1 MKVLCFDI
9 GGTDIK
15 YGVIENE
22 VFLLKGSIPTNYA
35 LGQESISNRIID
47 LTREL
52 MKKHTFDGV
61 GISCA
66 GCVDFDYGKIIVGP
80 ENIKEFDG
88 WDFEQLFMENFGLKV
103 VADNDVNCFGV
114 AEGTSG
120 AAKKFSNYLT
130 MTVGTG
136 IGGAIVIHGEMWR
149 GLNFKASEFGRM
161 LLEGGRYENLASVT
175 ALIRMAR
182 LKGLKVGSGLD
193 VFNLYDQKDPT
204 AIEVVTTFYHNLAL
218 GIANLTYIFNPE
230 AIVIGGGISNRKS
243 FSTELKR
250 ELKKIMVPSFYETV
264 KIFNAQYQNDGGMMG
279 AYYNFVSVYR

>member
-15 YGVIENE
+15 YGVIEDE
-22 VFLLKGSIPTNYA
+22 VILTKASIPTNYQ
-35 LGQESISNRIID
+35 LGQESISNRLIAITKEI
-47 LTREL
+47 LKTY
-52 MKKHTFDGV
+52 KIDGV
-61 GISCA
+61 GVSVA
-66 GCVDFDYGKIIVGP
+66 GCVDFDYGVIILGP

-88 WDFEQLFMENFGLKV
+88 WNFKELFAENFGLKV

-114 AEGTSG
+114 AEGMSG
-120 AAKKFSNYLT
+120 AAKKISNYLT

-136 IGGAIVIHGEMWR
+136 IGGAIVINGEIWR

-182 LKGLKVGSGLD
+182 LKGLKVGNGLD
-193 VFNLYDQKDPT
+193 VFNLYDQKVPE
-204 AIEVVTTFYHNLAL
+204 AIEVVTTFYRNLAI

-230 AIVIGGGISNRKS
+230 AIVIGGGVSNRKT
-243 FSTELKR
+243 FATELKR
-250 ELKKIMVPSFYETV
+250 ELKKIMVPSFYDTV
-264 KIFNAQYQNDGGMMG
+264 KIFNAQYGNDGGIMG
-279 AYYNFVSVYR
+279 AYYNFISSNK